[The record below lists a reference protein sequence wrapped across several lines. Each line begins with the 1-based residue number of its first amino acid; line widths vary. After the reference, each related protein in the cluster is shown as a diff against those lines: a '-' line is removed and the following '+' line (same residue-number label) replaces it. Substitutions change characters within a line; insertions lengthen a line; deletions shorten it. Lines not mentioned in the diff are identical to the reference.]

1 MWNINIRLRAIWIE
15 CMLCSHPEFLLH
27 AAAVRSPLNSTM
39 PPLSSLLSP
48 PDTHSLPPPIRE
60 WIANPALSRPQC
72 GFGWQATFTDCS
84 SVKKA
89 HSTAYILSP
98 LFRMSDPNPVF
109 PDSCPSLGKAIDLNP
124 SLCLQDSKCLWL
136 TRLYPNDFSLSASA
150 VG

>member
-1 MWNINIRLRAIWIE
+1 MLSGTFRLD
-15 CMLCSHPEFLLH
+15 CSCIHAETLLH
-27 AAAVRSPLNSTM
+27 AAAVLSLSSVLNSTM
-39 PPLSSLLSP
+39 PPSLLP
-48 PDTHSLPPPIRE
+48 ILTPPIRE

-89 HSTAYILSP
+89 HSTAYILNP
-98 LFRMSDPNPVF
+98 LFRIRDPKPVF